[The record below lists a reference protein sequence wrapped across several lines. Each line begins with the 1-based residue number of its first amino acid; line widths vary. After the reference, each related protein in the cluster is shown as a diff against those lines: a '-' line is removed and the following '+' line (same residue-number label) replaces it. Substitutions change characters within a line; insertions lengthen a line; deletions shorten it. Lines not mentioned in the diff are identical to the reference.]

1 MDCCHC
7 GASNRDEDEFCRKCG
22 KCIQD
27 NKDVSNISKLK
38 VGWMVWWR
46 AMLPV
51 EVLVGVLVGWMQA
64 NSTIANLV
72 MLPFL
77 FLLLN
82 WAGKVVT
89 RKKYGFDP
97 LYAGSK
103 NLAIGFTVVP
113 IPAIGWG
120 IFWRALVISIP
131 LRLFVLGFSGFAAGS
146 GNIFLLL
153 LQICLW
159 PIYIFLMIIV
169 LGWAA
174 KRTIEPIKAS
184 ME

>member
-1 MDCCHC
+1 M
-7 GASNRDEDEFCRKCG
+7 
-22 KCIQD
+22 
-27 NKDVSNISKLK
+27 
-38 VGWMVWWR
+38 
-46 AMLPV
+46 
-51 EVLVGVLVGWMQA
+51 EVAVTLLVGWMQA
-64 NSTIANLV
+64 NLVITNLV

-82 WAGKVVT
+82 WAGKVVA
-89 RKKYGFDP
+89 RKKYDFDP

-113 IPAIGWG
+113 IPTIGWG
-120 IFWRALVISIP
+120 IWWRTIVISIP
-131 LRLFVLGFSGFAAGS
+131 LRLFVAGFSVFAAGS